1 MSGTFGALVLHRDEE
16 GGIAARLEELPETAL
31 PEGEVLVEVLYSSL
45 NYKDGLAITGAGK
58 IVREFPFVPGIDL
71 AGRVRDSSVADY
83 RPGDLVVL
91 TGWGIGERHWGGLAE
106 LARVRAEW
114 LLPLPEGLDPKRA
127 MTIGTAGFTAM
138 LCVMALAEQ
147 GVAAGDGELLVT
159 GAGGGVGSIA
169 TALLARRGHRV
180 AAVTGR
186 PQLAGYLRELGAAE
200 ILDRASVLESGKGP
214 LASQR
219 WTGAVDTVGGAMLA
233 ALLKA
238 LRYGGTAAACGLA
251 GGAELHTTVFP
262 FILRGVKLIGIDS
275 VYCPRDRRLAAWRN
289 LARELD
295 PALLDQITTVV
306 PLEKAAEAARG
317 FLAGKIRGRVIV
329 AVGEEN

>member
-1 MSGTFGALVLHRDEE
+1 MSERFRALVLDREDGNTRSRIED
-16 GGIAARLEELPETAL
+16 LPLDAL
-31 PEGEVLVEVLYSSL
+31 PEGEVLVEVVYSSL

-58 IVREFPFVPGIDL
+58 IIREFPFVPGIDL
-71 AGRVRDSSVADY
+71 AGRVRESTVPGY

-91 TGWGIGERHWGGLAE
+91 TGWGVGERHWGGLAE

-114 LLPLPEGLDPKRA
+114 LVPLPEGLSLEHA

-147 GVAAGDGELLVT
+147 GVGADAGDVLVT
-159 GAGGGVGSIA
+159 GASGGVGSIA
-169 TALLARRGHRV
+169 TALLARRGYRV
-180 AAVTGR
+180 VTATGR
-186 PQLAGYLRELGAAE
+186 SELAEYLQGLGAAE
-200 ILDRASVLESGKGP
+200 VIDRASVLESGKAP

-219 WTGAVDTVGGAMLA
+219 WAGAVDTVGGAILA

-238 LRYGGTAAACGLA
+238 LRYGGTATACGLA

-275 VYCPRDRRLAAWRN
+275 VYCPQERRRTVWQQ

-295 PALLDQITTVV
+295 AALLDQITTVV
-306 PLEKAAEAARG
+306 PLEKAPEIARG
-317 FLAGKIRGRVIV
+317 FLEGKIRGRVVV
-329 AVGEEN
+329 AIRDEH

>member
-1 MSGTFGALVLHRDEE
+1 MGETFRALVLDRED
-16 GGIAARLEELPETAL
+16 GGIASRIEALPVTAL
-31 PEGEVLVEVLYSSL
+31 PEGEVLVEIAYSSL

-58 IVREFPFVPGIDL
+58 IIREFPFVPGIDF
-71 AGRVRDSSVADY
+71 AGRVRESASPDY
-83 RPGDLVVL
+83 RPGDPVVL
-91 TGWGIGERHWGGLAE
+91 TGWGAGERHWGGLAE
-106 LARVRAEW
+106 LARVPAEW
-114 LLPLPEGLDPKRA
+114 LVPLPERLGLRQA

-147 GVAAGDGELLVT
+147 GVEPGAGDVIVT

-180 AAVTGR
+180 VAVTGR
-186 PQLAGYLRELGAAE
+186 SELGDYLRALGAAE
-200 ILDRASVLESGKGP
+200 VIPRQEVLEAGKAP

-219 WTGAVDTVGGAMLA
+219 WAGAVDTVGGAMLA
-233 ALLKA
+233 SLLKA
-238 LRYGGTAAACGLA
+238 LRYGGTATACGLA

-275 VYCPRDRRLAAWRN
+275 VYCPRPRRLEAWKT

-295 PALLDQITTVV
+295 PARLDQITTVV
-306 PLEKAAEAARG
+306 PLEKAAEIARG
-317 FLAGKIRGRVIV
+317 FLEGKIRGRVVV
-329 AVGEEN
+329 AIGEEN